1 MELACGERL
10 HYPSGVVL
18 VVAGLPGAGKTT
30 FIARLFHGAEITII
44 DPDHLRERYGRWLP
58 GVPYR
63 AYRPLVH
70 FVHYRR
76 VAGALRRPEPGPAT
90 GSATGSAGTVVVHET
105 TRPLARRWLS
115 GRAARAGRPL
125 HLIALDVPEDVALQ
139 GQASRG
145 RVLNKAAFQRHCR
158 RWRAFRGTRTAAPER
173 YASVL
178 VLDRAG
184 ADALRAVSFLP
195 NAGMARPGAAGCGA
209 PAQGAGPGA

>member
-1 MELACGERL
+1 MELTCGERL
-10 HYPSGVVL
+10 HYPRGVVL

-30 FIARLFHGAEITII
+30 FIARLFDGDEVTIL
-44 DPDHLRERYGRWLP
+44 DPDHLRQRCGRWLP
-58 GVPYR
+58 GVPYQ

-70 FVHYRR
+70 LAHYRR
-76 VAGALRRPEPGPAT
+76 VASTLRRTVVPAKAT
-90 GSATGSAGTVVVHET
+90 GQAHTVVVHET

-115 GRAARAGRPL
+115 GRATRSGRPL

-145 RVLNKAAFQRHCR
+145 RALRRAAFQRHCR
-158 RWRAFRGTRTAAPER
+158 RWRAFRDTRTAAPER

-184 ADALRAVSFLP
+184 ADALRTVAFLP
-195 NAGMARPGAAGCGA
+195 SDGGSP
-209 PAQGAGPGA
+209 